1 MMEGPMEIL
10 SALGGAMTG
19 LFLTVMLTGM
29 LAGIVAF
36 GILDLYQRGHVQRI
50 ATARFFAPDPRKSL
64 SEFLPD
70 FVGIDERYFWRL
82 PYRQLCG
89 QLAGH
94 VSLELRNDE
103 SSEREAFLTEYLA
116 EHNERRREHVR
127 QTFNDRQT
135 SSVRGA
141 NKAAQRA
148 LQTIDGLQV
157 VLAEEVQQA
166 AGKLVA
172 WFVYLTFAA
181 ICIPL
186 AIFIGPSWQ
195 AFSVNAALS
204 ALLLAGMI
212 AVALAFAATIVG
224 SLTFKWVD
232 RYASSR

>member
-1 MMEGPMEIL
+1 MEIL

-19 LFLTVMLTGM
+19 LFLTVMLTGI

-36 GILDLYQRGHVQRI
+36 GILDLYQRGHVQRT
-50 ATARFFAPDPRKSL
+50 ATARFFAYGPRRTQSD
-64 SEFLPD
+64 FLPGV
-70 FVGIDERYFWRL
+70 VGIDERYFWRL

-103 SSEREAFLTEYLA
+103 SRGREASLTEYLA
-116 EHNERRREHVR
+116 EHYGRRREYLR
-127 QTFNDRQT
+127 QTSDDRRFET
-135 SSVRGA
+135 SSVRSA
-141 NKAAQRA
+141 NEAAQQA

-166 AGKLVA
+166 AARLVA

-186 AIFIGPSWQ
+186 AIFIAPSWQ
-195 AFSVNAALS
+195 AFSLNAAIS
-204 ALLLAGMI
+204 SLLLSGMI
-212 AVALAFAATIVG
+212 AIALAFAATIVG
-224 SLTFKWVD
+224 SLIFKWVD